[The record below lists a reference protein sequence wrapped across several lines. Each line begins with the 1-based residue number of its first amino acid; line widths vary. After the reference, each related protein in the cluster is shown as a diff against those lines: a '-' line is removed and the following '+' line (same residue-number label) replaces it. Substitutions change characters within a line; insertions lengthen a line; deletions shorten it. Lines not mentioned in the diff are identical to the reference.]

1 MEEKEILKRLYD
13 MAVER
18 VKPSEEYKAK
28 QDEVIQAE
36 EKLLKTIGE
45 QNREALDELTCLQN
59 EMYDIIDFDFF
70 CAGFAMARKLDKE
83 IEDTKLRDI

>member
-28 QDEVIQAE
+28 QDEVIKEEAE
-36 EKLLKTIGE
+36 LLKTIGE
-45 QNREALDELTCLQN
+45 QHRETLDKLTCLQN

-70 CAGFAMARKLDKE
+70 CAGFVMSRQLDKE
-83 IEDTKLRDI
+83 IEDKKLRDI